1 MSQIDE
7 QRAAIIAALQAM
19 SATTGVVSEDVRSS
33 AAVED
38 VWELATKPKM
48 IFVVYGG
55 LERGPALQPLGNKL
69 WTPATLHWVIV
80 PVVQSYQN
88 STSANTTT
96 GGADSIVEAIRAI
109 RDVQVGPTS
118 QPKTYLMLAAEQLI
132 TPPDRPARGGPAGY
146 AATYKTTQMF
156 V

>member
-7 QRAAIIAALQAM
+7 QRAAIIAAIQAM
-19 SATTGVVSEDVRSS
+19 SASTGVASADVRGA

-38 VWELATKPKM
+38 VWELAVKPKM

-55 LERGPALQPLGNKL
+55 LERGPSMQPLGNKL
-69 WTPATLHWVIV
+69 WTPATLHWIIV
-80 PVVQSYQN
+80 PVVQSYQDA
-88 STSANTTT
+88 TSANTST
-96 GGADSIVEAIRAI
+96 GGADTIVEAVRAI
-109 RDVQVGPTS
+109 RDVQVGPSS